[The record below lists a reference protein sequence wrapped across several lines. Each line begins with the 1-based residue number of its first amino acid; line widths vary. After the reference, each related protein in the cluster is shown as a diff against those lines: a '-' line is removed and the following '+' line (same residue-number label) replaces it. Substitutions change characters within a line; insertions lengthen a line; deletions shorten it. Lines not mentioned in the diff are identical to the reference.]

1 MEILFAFIITLL
13 AGLSTGVGGALA
25 VIFNKPNTKVIAIAL
40 GFSAGIMIYVSM
52 VELFLDAR
60 ENLIFELGN
69 VAGGLLA
76 VCSFFA
82 GMLLI
87 IIIDKLVPLDKAL
100 YPIKQTNCNKNI
112 SNYSHSILLKNG
124 MLTAIAVGIHNFPEG
139 MATLFSTVNNTTLG
153 ITIALAIAIHNI
165 PEGIAVSVPIY
176 CATGSK
182 IKAFTISSI
191 SGLAEPLGALIGYAI
206 LYRWMDEVVLGI
218 LFAIVAGIMVF
229 VALDKL
235 LPTARE
241 YGEHN
246 LSINGLIAG
255 MIVMAYSL
263 VLF

>member
-1 MEILFAFIITLL
+1 
-13 AGLSTGVGGALA
+13 
-25 VIFNKPNTKVIAIAL
+25 
-40 GFSAGIMIYVSM
+40 
-52 VELFLDAR
+52 
-60 ENLIFELGN
+60 
-69 VAGGLLA
+69 
-76 VCSFFA
+76 
-82 GMLLI
+82 
-87 IIIDKLVPLDKAL
+87 
-100 YPIKQTNCNKNI
+100 
-112 SNYSHSILLKNG
+112 
-124 MLTAIAVGIHNFPEG
+124 
-139 MATLFSTVNNTTLG
+139 
-153 ITIALAIAIHNI
+153 
-165 PEGIAVSVPIY
+165 VPIY